1 MMDYAYWPEDKNP
14 TLSFLVKAKSADEAL
29 AAAGPYTVQSVGK
42 CRMGMMPPGV
52 RSADDKMKD
61 VWRVVVQF
69 EPAELSGIF
78 GRPGKGVSIE
88 EAYRRVELAQK
99 ATEDADK
106 DEDMKEKE

>member
-1 MMDYAYWPEDKNP
+1 MDYAYWPEDKNP

-42 CRMGMMPPGV
+42 CRMGMMAPGK
-52 RSADDKMKD
+52 SDGDKMDD

-69 EPAELSGIF
+69 EPAELASIF
-78 GRPGKGVSIE
+78 GKPGKGVSIE

-99 ATEDADK
+99 AMEDADK
-106 DEDMKEKE
+106 EEDMKEKE